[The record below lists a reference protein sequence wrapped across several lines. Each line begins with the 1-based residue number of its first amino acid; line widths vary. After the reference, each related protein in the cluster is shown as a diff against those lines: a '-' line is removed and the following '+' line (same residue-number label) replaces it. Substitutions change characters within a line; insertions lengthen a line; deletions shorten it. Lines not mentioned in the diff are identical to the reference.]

1 MSTPGFALPR
11 RRSPLLG
18 LMVEV
23 FSDRNWRLRREQW
36 DGGPGI
42 VAHDAAGRPVT
53 VDHIRVTHLDRAPEI
68 AAALGEGPVIERS
81 RRHLIG
87 GQPVQLATSW
97 YPAWDNEAAEALGR
111 DGTGPGGAPARMTG
125 AGLGVEWSREAVTA
139 RLARRGER
147 HQLELPGLSVVQ
159 QVVRHGNA
167 ADGRVVEV
175 SQMTMAP
182 GWTLI
187 YEIRS

>member
-1 MSTPGFALPR
+1 LTSIPVPR

-18 LMVEV
+18 LVEI
-23 FSDRNWRLRREQW
+23 FSSRNWRLRREQW
-36 DGGPGI
+36 EGGPGV
-42 VAHDAAGRPVT
+42 VAHDAAGRAQS
-53 VDHIRVTHLDRAPEI
+53 VDHIRVRHLQRAPEV

-87 GQPVQLATSW
+87 GQPVQLAVSW
-97 YPAWDNEAAEALGR
+97 YPADGNPAADALMAG
-111 DGTGPGGAPARMTG
+111 DTGPGGAPARLDE
-125 AGLGVEWSREAVTA
+125 AGLAPERWREAVTA

-147 HQLELPGLSVVQ
+147 DELLLPGLSAVV
-159 QVVRHGNA
+159 QVVRHGTA

-182 GWTLI
+182 GYTLI
-187 YEIRS
+187 YELRS